1 MLSKAFREPR
11 ESSSMKALTA
21 AEMREV
27 DRLTTELF
35 GIPSSQL
42 MENAGQAAA
51 NAAWSR
57 IAGRGVDEKT
67 RVSVLCGKGNNG
79 GDGFVVARHLKDRK
93 LPTRVVLFGKKEDVR
108 GDAEKNLTRWLEA
121 GGEVEVVEGEPDWGR
136 VWPGVRESHVIVDA
150 MLGTGLKGASS
161 GVIAAAI
168 TAVNEKSHKATGSWP
183 ALILAVDTPS
193 GLPSDGEAPEGPVLA
208 VHWTTTFTAPKIGQ
222 LTGPGAEACGTL
234 QVASIGSPAKLVEAT
249 GKGTVRWAGPDEFAG
264 MPLIRA
270 ADSHKGTFGHAV
282 IVAGSRG
289 KSGAAVLAGYACLRA
304 GAGLTTVA
312 TPDEIQPVLAGA
324 YPEYMTE
331 PLLSTKTGGIAAA
344 NASSGRMTKLLE
356 DKAAVAIGPGIG
368 THVETRMVVQ
378 QLVRESTLPI
388 ILDADG
394 LNCFD
399 GEAAKLGQRK
409 TQFLAVTPHPG
420 EMARLLGVKNADV
433 QKDRLKAATEAAK
446 KWKAH
451 VILKG
456 FHTILA
462 APDGRIFVN
471 TTGGPSLAKGGTG
484 DVLTGV
490 LAALTAQF
498 GTEDWLRVL
507 ALGVFLHGMAGDIL
521 SCEEDPSGVLAHQVA
536 ETIPD
541 AREWLLKEIQFG
553 G

>member
-1 MLSKAFREPR
+1 
-11 ESSSMKALTA
+11 MKALTA

-35 GIPSSQL
+35 GIPGSQL
-42 MENAGQAAA
+42 MENAGRAAA
-51 NAAWSR
+51 NAVWSR
-57 IAGRGVDEKT
+57 IASRGVDDKA

-79 GDGFVVARHLKDRK
+79 GDGFVVARHLKDQK
-93 LPTRVVLFGKKEDVR
+93 LETRVVLFGKKEDVR
-108 GDAEKNLTRWLEA
+108 GDAAKNLTRWLEA
-121 GGEVEVVEGEPDWGR
+121 GGEVEVVEGEPDWER
-136 VWPGVRESHVIVDA
+136 AWRGVRESHVIVDA
-150 MLGTGLKGASS
+150 MLGTGLKGAAS
-161 GVIAAAI
+161 GAIAAAI
-168 TAVNEKSHKATGSWP
+168 RAINDRSHKATGSWP
-183 ALILAVDTPS
+183 SLILAVDTPS

-208 VHWTTTFTAPKIGQ
+208 AHCTTTFTAPKIGQ
-222 LTGPGAEACGTL
+222 LTGTGAEACGTL
-234 QVASIGSPAKLVEAT
+234 QIVSIGSPPKLIEES

-264 MPLIRA
+264 MPLVRA

-304 GAGLTTVA
+304 GAGLTTIA
-312 TPDEIQPVLAGA
+312 APDEIQPVLAGA
-324 YPEYMTE
+324 HAEYMTE

-356 DKAAVAIGPGIG
+356 DKAAATIGPGIG

-378 QLVRESTLPI
+378 QIVREAELPI
-388 ILDADG
+388 VLDADG

-399 GEAAKLGQRK
+399 GEAYKLGQRK

-420 EMARLLGVKNADV
+420 EMARLLGVKNSDV
-433 QKDRLKAATEAAK
+433 QHDRLKAATDAAK

-456 FHTILA
+456 YHTILA
-462 APDGRIFVN
+462 APDGRVFVN
-471 TTGGPSLAKGGTG
+471 TTGGPGLAKGGTG

-507 ALGVFLHGMAGDIL
+507 ALGVFLHGTAGDIL
-521 SCEEDPSGVLAHQVA
+521 SREEDLSGILAHQVA
-536 ETIPD
+536 DAVPN
-541 AREWLLKEIQFG
+541 AREWMLKEIQFG

>member
-1 MLSKAFREPR
+1 
-11 ESSSMKALTA
+11 MKALTA

-27 DRLTTELF
+27 DRLTSELF
-35 GIPSSQL
+35 AIPSSQL
-42 MENAGQAAA
+42 MENAGRAAA
-51 NAAWSR
+51 DA
-57 IAGRGVDEKT
+57 VL
-67 RVSVLCGKGNNG
+67 RVVADRDQVRVCVLCGKGNNG
-79 GDGFVVARHLKDRK
+79 GDGFVVARFLKEAK
-93 LPTRVVLFGKKEDVR
+93 LPTRVILFGNREDVR
-108 GDAEKNLTRWLEA
+108 GDAGKNLARWA
-121 GGEVEVVEGEPDWGR
+121 DGGGEIETVEDETDWER
-136 VWPGVRESHVIVDA
+136 VWQGVCAANVIVDA
-150 MLGTGLKGASS
+150 MLGTGLKGAAS
-161 GVIAAAI
+161 GAIAAAI

-208 VHWTTTFTAPKIGQ
+208 AHWTTTFTAPKVGQ

-234 QVASIGSPAKLVEAT
+234 QVAGIGSPAKLVEAT

-264 MPLIRA
+264 MALERA

-324 YPEYMTE
+324 HAEYMTE

-378 QLVRESTLPI
+378 QLVREATLPI

-399 GEAAKLGQRK
+399 GEAFKLGNRK

-420 EMARLLGVKNADV
+420 EMARLLGVKNSDV
-433 QKDRLKAATEAAK
+433 QSDRLKAATEAAR

-456 FHTILA
+456 YHTILA
-462 APDGRIFVN
+462 APDGRVFVN
-471 TTGGPSLAKGGTG
+471 TSGGPSLAKGGTG

-507 ALGVFLHGMAGDIL
+507 TLGVFLHGMAGDML
-521 SCEEDPSGVLAHQVA
+521 SRQEDPSGILAHQVA